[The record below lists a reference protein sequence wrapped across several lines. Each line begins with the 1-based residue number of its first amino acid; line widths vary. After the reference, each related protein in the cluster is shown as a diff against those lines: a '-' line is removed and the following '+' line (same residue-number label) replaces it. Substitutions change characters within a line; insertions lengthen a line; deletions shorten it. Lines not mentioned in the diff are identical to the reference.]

1 VDGSAAYMGFDRVI
15 SRGSL
20 VGIVTA
26 VSAAV
31 LSCLVAAFSLRWQ
44 VHVVD
49 AGARSAIETAVAI
62 SALLAAFLL
71 GLMFR
76 QRRRLD
82 HAVLL
87 CALAAV
93 AVTDFTFST
102 VPALIGK
109 HAVPFNTYV
118 PLVAQVLVPIAFT
131 MAALAKGSQITSRQS
146 RRLLTMGAA
155 GLAVI
160 VIVEALNLILGGHT
174 GSRASNSTATAVINV
189 SEAALFVL
197 AGVVFASRR
206 RPTGVR
212 DGLLAAASFL
222 IAASRLQAV
231 AIPVVAGDWV
241 TPREVLRLIAY
252 GIILVAITREYA
264 KMSRIEA
271 ASALRAE
278 RVRIARD
285 IHDGLAQDLATIAL
299 HGQRLETE
307 LGSEHPL
314 TVAARRA
321 LAASRE
327 AIVDLSA
334 SRAPTTTAALRE
346 VADELEARHG
356 IQITVR
362 NLVDANAEGE
372 TADLEPRARE
382 QTVRVAREAIVN
394 AARHGRARRV
404 EVTLQCHDG
413 VWLLRVSDDGSGID
427 QSAFASSS
435 GFGLR
440 TMRACAED
448 LGGQLVAH
456 SAPSGGTVLEL
467 SMAAGAGR

>member
-1 VDGSAAYMGFDRVI
+1 VDESSARRGFARVI

-20 VGIVTA
+20 VGTVVA
-26 VSAAV
+26 VSAAA
-31 LSCLVAAFSLRWQ
+31 LSCLVAAFSFRWQ
-44 VHVVD
+44 IHVVD
-49 AGARSAIETAVAI
+49 PAARAAIETAVAI
-62 SALLAAFLL
+62 SALFAALLL
-71 GLMFR
+71 GLLFQR
-76 QRRRLD
+76 RRRLD

-87 CALAAV
+87 GALAAV

-102 VPALIGK
+102 LPALIGT
-109 HAVPFNTYV
+109 HTMAFGNAAS
-118 PLVAQVLVPIAFT
+118 LVAQITVPLAFT
-131 MAALAKGSQITSRQS
+131 MAAFAKGSEITNGQWW
-146 RRLLTMGAA
+146 RLLAVGAA
-155 GLAVI
+155 GLGVI
-160 VIVEALNLILGGHT
+160 VIAEAANLIWGGHT
-174 GSRASNSTATAVINV
+174 GSRGSDSIATAGVNAA
-189 SEAALFVL
+189 EAALFVV
-197 AGVVFASRR
+197 AGVVFALRR

-212 DGLLAAASFL
+212 DGLLAAAAFL
-222 IAASRLQAV
+222 IAAARLQAV
-231 AIPVVAGDWV
+231 AIPAVAADWV
-241 TPREVLRLIAY
+241 TPREFLRLIAY
-252 GIILVAITREYA
+252 GIILIAVTREYT

-307 LGSEHPL
+307 LGYEHPL

-362 NLVDANAEGE
+362 NVLDADAAGE
-372 TADLEPRARE
+372 TADLRPRERE

-394 AARHGRARRV
+394 AARHGGARRV
-404 EVTLQCHDG
+404 EVTLQCQSG

-448 LGGQLVAH
+448 LGGHLVAR

-467 SMAAGAGR
+467 SMAAQARP